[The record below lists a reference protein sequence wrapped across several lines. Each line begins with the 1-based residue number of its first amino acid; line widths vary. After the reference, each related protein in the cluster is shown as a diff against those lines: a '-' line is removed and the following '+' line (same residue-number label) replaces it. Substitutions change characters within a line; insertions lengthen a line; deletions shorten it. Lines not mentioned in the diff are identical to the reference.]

1 LASFGD
7 TELETQLLLSREAA
21 ARLEKERDEA
31 REAERKT
38 AAELQSK
45 L

>member
-7 TELETQLLLSREAA
+7 TELETQLLLSHEAA